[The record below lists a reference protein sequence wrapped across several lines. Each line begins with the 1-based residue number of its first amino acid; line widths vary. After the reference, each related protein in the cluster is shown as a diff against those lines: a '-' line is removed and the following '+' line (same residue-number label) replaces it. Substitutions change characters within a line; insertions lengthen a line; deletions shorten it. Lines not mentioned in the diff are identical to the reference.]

1 MAKYFKHYPKELYTL
16 EERPQALDA
25 VTNIC
30 TRFSF
35 EQSFKENTGSY
46 YEYQI
51 QEGENAEMIA
61 HKLYGSPEQHWIIFM
76 MNDIIDP
83 YYDWPMSQNV
93 FKSYLNSKYKA
104 QADADMKTG
113 AKWTTDNIKSWYINE
128 KRTNTKTGAFIT
140 ESREVDQSTWTDT
153 NSSLDTIDLDDGS
166 RIIIEVTKST
176 KTYYEYEV
184 EENEKKRTIKLLRG
198 EMSGPVTKEF
208 KKVIG

>member
-16 EERPQALDA
+16 EDRPQALDA
-25 VTNIC
+25 ITNIC

-51 QEGENAEMIA
+51 QEGETPEMIA
-61 HKLYGSPEQHWIIFM
+61 HKLYGSSEQHWIVLM

-83 YYDWPMSQNV
+83 YYDWPMNQNV
-93 FKSYLNSKYKA
+93 FKSFLNTKYKT
-104 QADADMKTG
+104 QGDAEMKTG
-113 AKWTTDNIKSWYINE
+113 AKWATENIKSWYITE
-128 KRTNTKTGAFIT
+128 TRTNARTGVAISET
-140 ESREVDQSTWTDT
+140 REVDQSTWTDT
-153 NSSLDTIDLDDGS
+153 NSSLDTLDLDDGT
-166 RIIIEVTKST
+166 RIIIEVTKTT
-176 KTYYEYEV
+176 KTHYAYEV
-184 EENEKKRTIKLLRG
+184 ELNESKRTIKLLRG